1 MNIKGNL
8 LYLHVLAW
16 YVNLKEIY
24 MSISPISF
32 SGNIQETRQ
41 KGGAGKAVASAL
53 IPGSGQ
59 FLDGRNK
66 EGATYLG
73 GSIGLGVASSLVGNS
88 IMKNMAKSL
97 EQNAEVMP
105 KTPTGKLAAI
115 GLIGLAATGLWIAN
129 IVDAYKG
136 GKQEAKAPV
145 EKANEI
151 DTNA

>member
-1 MNIKGNL
+1 MT
-8 LYLHVLAW
+8 
-16 YVNLKEIY
+16 
-24 MSISPISF
+24 ISPISF

-41 KGGAGKAVASAL
+41 KGGAGKAVASAFV
-53 IPGSGQ
+53 PGLGQ

-66 EGATYLG
+66 QGAGFLG
-73 GSIGLGVASSLVGNS
+73 GSIGLGVASSLVGRS
-88 IMKNMAKSL
+88 IAKDMIKSL
-97 EQNAEVMP
+97 EQSAEAMP
-105 KTPTGKLAAI
+105 KTPTGKLAAV

>member
-1 MNIKGNL
+1 MT
-8 LYLHVLAW
+8 
-16 YVNLKEIY
+16 
-24 MSISPISF
+24 ISPISF

-41 KGGAGKAVASAL
+41 KGGAGKAVASAFV
-53 IPGSGQ
+53 PGLGQ

-66 EGATYLG
+66 QGAGFLG
-73 GSIGLGVASSLVGNS
+73 GSIGLGVASSLVGHS
-88 IMKNMAKSL
+88 IAKDMIKSL
-97 EQNAEVMP
+97 EQSAEAMP

-115 GLIGLAATGLWIAN
+115 GLIGLAATGLWITN